1 MKFLTYLVSINNRV
15 KIDIFE
21 SAPNIFLKKVI
32 YILPR
37 LKRAPRVRRQTVK
50 CKEEALNDGRGGTC
64 SCDIVICIHSL
75 TYGKEIKPRKKSS
88 PKIMD
93 NLALK
98 KYSNKRFSVLI
109 LFL

>member
-50 CKEEALNDGRGGTC
+50 CKEEALKTDEVGLVP
-64 SCDIVICIHSL
+64 VILLYAS
-75 TYGKEIKPRKKSS
+75 T
-88 PKIMD
+88 
-93 NLALK
+93 
-98 KYSNKRFSVLI
+98 V
-109 LFL
+109 

>member
-37 LKRAPRVRRQTVK
+37 LKKSTACEKT
-50 CKEEALNDGRGGTC
+50 DG
-64 SCDIVICIHSL
+64 
-75 TYGKEIKPRKKSS
+75 E
-88 PKIMD
+88 M
-93 NLALK
+93 
-98 KYSNKRFSVLI
+98 
-109 LFL
+109 